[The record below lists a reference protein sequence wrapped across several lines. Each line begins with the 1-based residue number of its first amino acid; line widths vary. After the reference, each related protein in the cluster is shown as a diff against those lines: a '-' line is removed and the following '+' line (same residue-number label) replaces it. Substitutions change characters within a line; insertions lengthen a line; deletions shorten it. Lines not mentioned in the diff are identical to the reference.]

1 MFMLKLFP
9 LLAVCLSLSSLS
21 AVAHKQVDGAL
32 RTHERRETTLNDS
45 IISGILSNI
54 EKYADVV
61 RDYEAEMYVR
71 GEYKVHKR
79 NFLLRYVPSMFRFY
93 KGVSDYVTEAMGE
106 MQYTAP
112 DVYQMKIRMQN
123 GTFNDRRAAF
133 RNTLEYLNMNIYS
146 PTLLPDKLIS
156 PLSKD
161 GVNYYT
167 YRLNSVTGE
176 ADSLLYNIGIIPKN
190 KSNQLV
196 NGSMI
201 VDSKQLIIRE
211 ISLKGKIEF
220 IEFHTRMKMGETGI
234 EQFLPKRF
242 DIGML
247 FSFMWN
253 KIESSYTS
261 VMDYRSI
268 NVSNQKDRIFLRK
281 KSKYDLTDSYL
292 LKCDDSKV
300 ISDSAEMANVRPF
313 PLTKKQQRLYRDY
326 YERKSAERI
335 TEVTENKTNVET
347 LWNEFSDILIGDN
360 TLNLEN
366 YGSLHLSPV
375 FNPFMMSYSRN
386 NGLSY
391 KLDFKYI
398 RRLENDKWFSVL
410 PRIGYNF
417 TRKEFYWKG
426 RFEYFYNPSKLGA
439 FLFEIGNGNR
449 IYTSRLLDE
458 FKAMG
463 DSLINFDKIHLDY
476 FYDNYLRLGNRYELT
491 NGLNLFVGVAFH
503 QRKAVRSTEL
513 VDAARTTQKLRP
525 EYTTFAPR
533 IALSWTPG
541 LYYYMNGKRK
551 VNLRSSYPTLSVD
564 YERGI
569 KGVLGSNGAYGR
581 VELDMQQRIKLSPMN
596 YLFYRVGGGAFTEQN
611 NVYFVDF
618 ENFANNNLPTG
629 WNDDIGGTFQ
639 LLDRRWYNSSRWYNR
654 MHVTLDAPFL
664 FLPHLKKITSLVDSE
679 RLYLGTL
686 FTANFKPYIEF
697 GYGIGTPIFDFG
709 MFVNNI
715 NGEFSEFG
723 CKFTFQLFS
732 R

>member
-1 MFMLKLFP
+1 MLKMFP
-9 LLAVCLSLSSLS
+9 FIVACFSLSFLS
-21 AVAHKQVDGAL
+21 VVANDEVDRVTFA
-32 RTHERRETTLNDS
+32 HERQHETLNDS
-45 IISGILSNI
+45 ILSEILYNI

-93 KGVSDYVTEAMGE
+93 DGVSDYMTEAMGE

-112 DVYQMKIRMQN
+112 DVYQMKIRMQT
-123 GTFNDRRAAF
+123 GTFKDRRAAF

-156 PLSKD
+156 PLRKK
-161 GVNYYT
+161 GMTYYT

-176 ADSLLYNIGIIPKN
+176 ADSLLYNISILPKN
-190 KSNQLV
+190 KSSQLV
-196 NGSMI
+196 RGSMI
-201 VDSKQLIIRE
+201 VDGKKLIIRE
-211 ISLKGKIEF
+211 INLKGKLEF
-220 IEFHTRMKMGETGI
+220 IEFDIRMQMGDDGTK
-234 EQFLPKRF
+234 QFLPKRF
-242 DIGML
+242 DVNML

-253 KIESSYTS
+253 KIGSSYTS

-268 NVSNQKDRIFLRK
+268 NVSNQKNKANLRK
-281 KSKYDLTDSYL
+281 KNKYDLTDSYL
-292 LKCDDSKV
+292 LKCDNSKV
-300 ISDSAEMANVRPF
+300 LSDSAEMAHVRPF
-313 PLTKKQQRLYRDY
+313 PLTKKQQGLYRDY
-326 YERKSAERI
+326 YERKDAEKATDI
-335 TEVTENKTNVET
+335 SDNKSDVTA
-347 LWNEFSDILIGDN
+347 LWDDFSDILIGDN
-360 TLNLEN
+360 TLNLEK
-366 YGSLHLSPV
+366 YGSLHMSPV
-375 FNPFMMSYSRN
+375 FNPFMMSYSKN

-391 KLDFKYI
+391 KLDFKYV
-398 RRLENDKWFSVL
+398 RRFKNDRWFSFL

-417 TRKEFYWKG
+417 TRKELYWKG

-449 IYTSRLLDE
+449 IYTSRLLE
-458 FKAMG
+458 QFKTYG

-491 NGLNLFVGVAFH
+491 NGVTLFAGIAFH
-503 QRKAVRSTEL
+503 QRKAVRSSEL
-513 VDAARTTQKLRP
+513 IDAARTTQTLRP

-551 VNLRSSYPTLSVD
+551 VNLRSSYPTFTAD

-569 KGVLGSNGAYGR
+569 KGILGSNGAYER
-581 VELDMQQRIKLSPMN
+581 LELDIQQRIKLSPMKF
-596 YLFYRVGGGAFTEQN
+596 LFYRLGSGAFTKQN

-618 ENFANNNLPTG
+618 ENFTSNNLPTD
-629 WNDDIGGTFQ
+629 WHDDIGGTFH

-654 MHVTLDAPFL
+654 AHVAYDAPFL
-664 FLPHLKKITSLVDSE
+664 FLPHLKKITSHVDNE
-679 RLYLGTL
+679 RLYLSTL
-686 FTANFKPYIEF
+686 FTANFRPYVEL
-697 GYGIGTPIFDFG
+697 GYGIGTQIFDFG
-709 MFVNNI
+709 MFVNNV
-715 NGEFSEFG
+715 NGKFADFG